1 MKWRVMAKVKSKLL
15 KSPAFIEY
23 LTLKKVNFII
33 FGIGILAIIIG
44 FFVMAS
50 GDTYSF
56 RSLSLAPIIL
66 LIGYLIIIPVAILYR
81 KKKSTETEPKK

>member
-1 MKWRVMAKVKSKLL
+1 MAKVKKDNL
-15 KSPAFIEY
+15 KHSAFIDH
-23 LTLKKVNFII
+23 LTLKSTNYII

-44 FFVMAS
+44 YLVMAS
-50 GDTYSF
+50 GDTNSF

-81 KKKSTETEPKK
+81 KKENSESSPEK